1 MLIAA
6 PSGWTSTSFAVQSV
20 SGASLADQ
28 RLALLEATIGDAVL
42 NDGVAFRENAVAQ
55 ASPTGDVEI
64 RQLGA
69 VLANLFIDRVRPWRW
84 QIDAPALTPRTYP
97 QQPRRVPAASDC
109 WGSTGKTWSNR
120 M

>member
-69 VLANLFIDRVRPWRW
+69 VLANLFIDRVRTMEMADRCAGT
-84 QIDAPALTPRTYP
+84 DAADISPATASSPRG
-97 QQPRRVPAASDC
+97 VGLLGFD
-109 WGSTGKTWSNR
+109 G
-120 M
+120 